1 MKMHKFPTFPPAVL
15 RYVRSAFATANR
27 RVCEKI
33 ARLPNASEPSL
44 DMSLIDALSMYGAP
58 RVVAPGW
65 AVRIDVHFLGGLR
78 YYIRR
83 WEVADIG
90 VLVFAK
96 QNGAVVA
103 SKAALLQSK
112 RLYPKVG
119 GIVEESLEDYEIGFQ
134 GLLPSPHSS
143 QSLLLNHQY
152 EFTKD
157 SRYKALKVDDDQYKV
172 IEKYESS
179 EKLDIFYL
187 LYNPWVLDATY
198 SLPLGQPS
206 KLGRVGNGACRVV
219 PSKTLRTALQG
230 KGAGYAPTFSDMGS
244 ATATL
249 PNGPA
254 GWRLEHFVADQLL
267 KCKQGNLF
275 ASAGQQN
282 IFNLFNRRSGPIAAA
297 FSVTVEQVRE

>member
-1 MKMHKFPTFPPAVL
+1 MNKLPAFPPAVL
-15 RYVRSAFATANR
+15 RYVRTAFATANR

-58 RVVAPGW
+58 RIVVPGW

-78 YYIRR
+78 HYYK

-96 QNGAVVA
+96 QNGIVVA
-103 SKAALLQSK
+103 NKAALLQSK

-119 GIVEESLEDYEIGFQ
+119 GIIEEALEDYKIGFQ
-134 GLLPSPHSS
+134 GLLPSPQSS
-143 QSLLLNHQY
+143 QSLLLSHKY

-157 SRYKALKVDDDQYKV
+157 SRYKALKVNDDQYKV
-172 IEKYESS
+172 IEEYESN
-179 EKLDIFYL
+179 EELDIFYL
-187 LYNPWVLDATY
+187 LYNPWVLDSTY
-198 SLPLGQPS
+198 TLPLSQPR
-206 KLGRVGNGACRVV
+206 KLGPAGNGACRVL

-230 KGAGYAPTFSDMGS
+230 KGTGYAPTFSDVES
-244 ATATL
+244 ATTTL
-249 PNGPA
+249 SNCPA
-254 GWRLEHFVADQLL
+254 GWRLEHFVVDQLL

-275 ASAGQQN
+275 AGADQQN

-297 FSVTVEQVRE
+297 FSVTVEQVGD